1 MPSRDPKFFGDR
13 ELDLLYI
20 AKRLRDALKLE
31 DALTT
36 AGLDYVVETDTYHG
50 GIIFRTQ
57 RTGAFFYV
65 DPESLDAA
73 RAVVVST
80 GLRPYFED

>member
-1 MPSRDPKFFGDR
+1 MPRRDPEFFGDR

-31 DALTT
+31 DALTG
-36 AGLDYVVETDTYHG
+36 AGVDYAVQTDTYHG
-50 GIIFRTQ
+50 GIIFRAQ

-65 DPESLDAA
+65 DPGSLEAA
-73 RAVVVST
+73 RTVVGEC
-80 GLRPYFED
+80 GLRPYSEE